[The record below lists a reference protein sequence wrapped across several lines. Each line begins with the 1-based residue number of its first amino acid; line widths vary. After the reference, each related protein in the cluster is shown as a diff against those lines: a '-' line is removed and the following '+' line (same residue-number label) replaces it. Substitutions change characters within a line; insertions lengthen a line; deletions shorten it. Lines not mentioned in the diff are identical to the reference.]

1 MEGITREMLAEMG
14 ARVKA
19 ERKARE
25 WTIDELG
32 QRADISAQFLGHV
45 ERGTRKMSL
54 DTLYRLCKA
63 MGVDP
68 TRYWAGSLGGPINR
82 APGRRFFR
90 GKVSGM
96 RRVTRPTGRAPA
108 PDRGRRVER
117 SEKDQL

>member
-45 ERGTRKMSL
+45 EQGTRKMSL
-54 DTLYRLCKA
+54 DTLYRLCKT

-68 TRYWAGSLGGPINR
+68 NTILGWEP
-82 APGRRFFR
+82 
-90 GKVSGM
+90 
-96 RRVTRPTGRAPA
+96 
-108 PDRGRRVER
+108 
-117 SEKDQL
+117 